1 MEFETLS
8 LSEENGILHVRLN
21 RPEKRNA
28 INRQIL
34 LDLERCFSEVAT
46 GDNAK
51 VVILSGQ
58 GKAFSAGTDLNEL
71 GGLSGANS
79 QGIRHFVRKA
89 QRAFSE
95 IENLEKVVIALIHG
109 YAMGAG
115 MEMILACDLR
125 IASEEAVFTIPEVD
139 LGLVPD
145 LGGSQ
150 RLPRIVGVARAKEL
164 ILTGKTISAA
174 EAERIGLV
182 NKVVALEEL
191 EKTGRQWAEEVLS
204 NEPVAVGLAK
214 KNIDMSFG
222 QSVADGL
229 ESAAIAQSI
238 LLTGEDFRKRI
249 EAKVIQKNLGKKGKQ
264 SS

>member
-1 MEFETLS
+1 MEFETLA
-8 LSEENGILHVRLN
+8 LSEEGGILHVKLN

-28 INRQIL
+28 VNNQIL

-46 GDNAK
+46 GDNVR
-51 VVILSGQ
+51 VVILSGE
-58 GKAFSAGTDLNEL
+58 GKAFCAGTDLNQL
-71 GGLSGANS
+71 GGSGRADGH
-79 QGIRHFVRKA
+79 GIRQLVRRA
-89 QRAFSE
+89 QRAFSA
-95 IENLEKVVIALIHG
+95 IENLEKAVIALIHG

-115 MEMILACDLR
+115 TEMILGCDLR
-125 IASEEAVFTIPEVD
+125 IASEEATFNIPEVD

-150 RLPRIVGVARAKEL
+150 RLPRVVGVGRAKEL

-182 NKVVALEEL
+182 NKVVPLEEL
-191 EKTGRQWAEEVLS
+191 QETGRAWAEEIMS

-214 KNIDMSFG
+214 RNIDMSFG
-222 QSVADGL
+222 QSLADGL

-238 LLTGEDFRKRI
+238 LLTGDDFRRRI
-249 EAKVIQKNLGKKGKQ
+249 EQKIIQKNQGKKVAQ
-264 SS
+264 PS